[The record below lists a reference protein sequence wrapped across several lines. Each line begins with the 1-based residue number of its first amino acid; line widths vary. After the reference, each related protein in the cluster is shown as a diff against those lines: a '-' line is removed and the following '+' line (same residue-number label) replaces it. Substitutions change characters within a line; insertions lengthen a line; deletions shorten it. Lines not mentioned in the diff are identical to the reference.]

1 MNYQAWM
8 RTGLLG
14 SILVVSTGS
23 FFGCATSSTPA
34 PTASAADA
42 WWHEGE
48 AIARD
53 VQGSV
58 ETSPDGQVWSLVQN
72 NQVIAQ
78 GGYVRTGVGGSV
90 RLDLGPHGGG
100 ILKLMPDSQL
110 KLAQLGASH
119 VDSPVVAV
127 LDLERGQVMGDTLRL
142 PDQRKIQVR
151 TPSGMQEIH

>member
-1 MNYQAWM
+1 MNYQAWK

-14 SILVVSTGS
+14 LIVAVSTGT
-23 FFGCATSSTPA
+23 FFGCATSSTPV
-34 PTASAADA
+34 PTSSAADA

-58 ETSPDGQVWSLVQN
+58 ETSPDGQVWSLLQN

-78 GGYVRTGVGGSV
+78 GGHVRTGAGGSV

-100 ILKLMPDSQL
+100 ILKLMPDSRL
-110 KLAQLGASH
+110 KLTQLGASH

-142 PDQRKIQVR
+142 PDQGKIQVR
-151 TPSGMQEIH
+151 TPSGTHEIY